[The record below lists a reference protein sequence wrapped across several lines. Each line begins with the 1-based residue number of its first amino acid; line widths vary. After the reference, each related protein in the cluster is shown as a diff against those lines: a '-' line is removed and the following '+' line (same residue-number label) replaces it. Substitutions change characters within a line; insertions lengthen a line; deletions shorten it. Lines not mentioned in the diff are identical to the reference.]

1 MTQKR
6 ILRATT
12 KAVARERDL
21 MLRDAFR
28 AYWADLDDP
37 KVADYLSQLAE
48 GDRDETALELFGM
61 VNRLLDEV
69 IEISGE
75 TRENAYARLQ
85 RG

>member
-28 AYWADLDDP
+28 AYWAELDDP
-37 KVADYLSQLAE
+37 KVADLLSQLAQ
-48 GDRDETALELFGM
+48 GDPDETARELFGM

-69 IEISGE
+69 IETTGE